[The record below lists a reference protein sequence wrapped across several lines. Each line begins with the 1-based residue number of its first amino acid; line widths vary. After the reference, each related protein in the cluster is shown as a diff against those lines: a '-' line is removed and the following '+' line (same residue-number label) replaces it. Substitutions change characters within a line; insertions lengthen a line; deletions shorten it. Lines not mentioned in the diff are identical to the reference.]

1 MSEVGR
7 VGGTGESLLED
18 RLPLPFQRS
27 QMVRPLAV
35 PSDFPM
41 PTLTD
46 PDSVVLGP
54 DKVLQFC

>member
-1 MSEVGR
+1 M

-27 QMVRPLAV
+27 QMVQSLAV

-41 PTLTD
+41 PILTD
-46 PDSVVLGP
+46 LDSVVLGP